1 MVEAAATSHLCSP
14 DTIDIGT
21 ECQTESPS
29 VDWQSLYGL
38 DEDQVLKCSCCIGT
52 SVAELFGSFETSSDD
67 DASAESNEEGPVTT

>member
-21 ECQTESPS
+21 EPS